1 MNAFRIDVH
10 NAAGTKL
17 NTITEI
23 GGVSITSRVN
33 RLGELRFSA
42 PQTLA
47 TDRGIG
53 RGKVYKLYHRVSGLL
68 GTFYHSSQEL
78 DETGSVLSVTCYDQL
93 YELTRK
99 TVGFNWAFSGLTFV
113 QAMDAIADRFGNG
126 WSAATDQTSGSFY
139 DFVYDTS
146 GESYFQLIEQA
157 RRSNAGWFALSGD
170 KQFKYGRWLDVRLTD
185 DTPAARFISVASA
198 SGWRIT
204 QSGDVAIERMTVRED
219 SGTITNRVI
228 AVGQGLGVSQLSL
241 KYSDAT
247 SPYTISSRGNWDGDN
262 DDGTDDSGAR
272 TREYYIQDSAS
283 ISEHGLNEATVQ
295 FDIKPVTNSQA
306 DLLNAGNALYSAAVA
321 YLLRSRNPLVNY
333 TLTVLGLPASI
344 SCGSVVEVDY
354 RDVATVIDSTGA
366 AVRKVKLALNKT
378 RLFVAEISREFD
390 DIGGISRATLT
401 VSTTG
406 ETFADQTEIVTDLIR
421 DAKRF
426 KTRVAPSMCVV
437 IDSGQTQ
444 AIKSGVD
451 YVMPLKYD
459 AAVLEL
465 NAVKFVFTT
474 GPLISYANNST
485 SSGGGSTTSSGGSS
499 TQTSSASGS
508 ATVSSASGGSVTS
521 GATGSTGKLDGYLFR
536 ENTFSA
542 GGGTTGVTSLTALT
556 TTPGSTGGVD
566 GNNPADVL
574 GSVHTYENHSHSSAA
589 HTHPIDNHSHSLT
602 AHTHQYELISHTH
615 TITIS
620 AHTHSVTISDHSHT
634 VSIPAHTHSVSAHT
648 HDLAFGVIKDSDVPT
663 GVSVWLDGTQITQIK
678 NYDTGT
684 IVGSTVSAEGTY
696 YVSLINA
703 LQGMSDW
710 RGSHT
715 VTVKCTG
722 GKGLVAGKV
731 VQRITIQA
739 IAVAGD
745 D

>member
-1 MNAFRIDVH
+1 MSAFRLDIFS
-10 NAAGTKL
+10 AAGAKL
-17 NTITEI
+17 NTITQVS
-23 GGVSITSRVN
+23 GVGITSRVN
-33 RLGELRFSA
+33 RLGELRFTV
-42 PQTLA
+42 PQLVA
-47 TDRGIG
+47 LDRGIG
-53 RGKVYKLYHRVSGLL
+53 RGKVYKLYHYVDGLI
-68 GTFYHSSQEL
+68 GTFYHLSNEL
-78 DETGSVLSVTCYDQL
+78 SEDGDLLSVTCYDQF

-146 GESYFQLIEQA
+146 GESYFQLLEQA

-170 KQFKYGRWLDVRLTD
+170 RQFKYGRWLNARLTD

-204 QSGDVAIERMTVRED
+204 QNGDVAIERMTVRED

-272 TREYYIQDSAS
+272 TREYYIQDSTS
-283 ISEHGLNEATVQ
+283 IYEHGLNEATVQ

-426 KTRVAPSMCVV
+426 KTRVAPSMALREK
-437 IDSGQTQ
+437 SFHTQ
-444 AIKSGVD
+444 AIKNGVN
-451 YVMPLKYD
+451 YVCKLKYD

-465 NAVKFVFTT
+465 NAVKFVFRL
-474 GPLISYANNST
+474 GPLVSYASNNTASGGGATT
-485 SSGGGSTTSSGGSS
+485 SSGGGQAATTTS
-499 TQTSSASGS
+499 A
-508 ATVSSASGGSVTS
+508 
-521 GATGSTGKLDGYLFR
+521 
-536 ENTFSA
+536 A
-542 GGGTTGVTSLTALT
+542 GGGTQTTSGVGGGGTSGVGSWSSGVVPTVTGFGY
-556 TTPGSTGGVD
+556 PKTGGIEATTSIYN
-566 GNNPADVL
+566 GLP
-574 GSVHTYENHSHSSAA
+574 GFYNHSHFSDPNGHQHSL
-589 HTHPIDNHSHSLT
+589 PDMNHSHPVPVHS
-602 AHTHQYELISHTH
+602 
-615 TITIS
+615 
-620 AHTHSVTISDHSHT
+620 HSVNLNDHSHG
-634 VSIPAHTHSVSAHT
+634 VSIAIASHTHSVSDHT
-648 HDLAFGVIKDSDVPT
+648 HAIVFGVIEDSVTPS
-663 GVSVWLDGTQITQIK
+663 GVSIWLNGVQVTQIK
-678 NYDTGT
+678 NYDTGQFA
-684 IVGSTVSAEGTY
+684 GNTVSGAGTY
-696 YVSLINA
+696 YVSLITA
-703 LQGMSDW
+703 LQNMSDW
-710 RGSHT
+710 RGNHDIEIR
-715 VTVKCTG
+715 CTG
-722 GKGLVAGKV
+722 GQGLITGKTEE
-731 VQRITIQA
+731 RLTIQP

>member
-1 MNAFRIDVH
+1 MSAFRIDVH

-33 RLGELRFSA
+33 RLGELRFGV

-113 QAMDAIADRFGNG
+113 QAMDAIADRFGDG
-126 WSAATDQTSGSFY
+126 WSAATNQTSGSFY

-146 GESYFQLIEQA
+146 GESYFQLLEQA

-170 KQFKYGRWLDVRLTD
+170 KQFEYGRWLDSRLTD
-185 DTPAARFISVASA
+185 DTPIARFISVASA

-204 QSGDVAIERMTVRED
+204 QNGDVAIERMTVRED

-272 TREYYIQDSAS
+272 TREYYIQDSTS

-485 SSGGGSTTSSGGSS
+485 ASGGGSTTSSGGSS
-499 TQTSSASGS
+499 TQTSSS
-508 ATVSSASGGSVTS
+508 
-521 GATGSTGKLDGYLFR
+521 
-536 ENTFSA
+536 
-542 GGGTTGVTSLTALT
+542 GGGTTVTSGSSSIATTAELGPVGAVNNDPQAGYIGFT
-556 TTPGSTGGVD
+556 GYAKGVPNDTAIYSGSGGSGNQGGVSYVD
-566 GNNPADVL
+566 TNTTY
-574 GSVHTYENHSHSSAA
+574 GSGSDSAFYQHGHFGSS
-589 HTHPIDNHSHSLT
+589 HTHEITYHYHPVT
-602 AHTHQYELISHTH
+602 AHTHGMAHTH
-615 TITIS
+615 TVTIS
-620 AHTHSVTISDHSHT
+620 AHSHT
-634 VSIPAHTHSVSAHT
+634 VSIPDHTHSVSAHT

-663 GVSVWLDGTQITQIK
+663 GVSVWLDGVQITQIK

-684 IVGSTVSAEGTY
+684 FAGSTVSAEGAY